1 MFDTVK
7 VGRIISQKRKE
18 RNMTQMQ
25 LADALGISFQ
35 AVSNWERGNSMP
47 DISKLPEL
55 AELFGCSIEE
65 LLGGGASAGNVE
77 KLAKGEGQG
86 LSLGEI
92 AEVAPVLTPEVL
104 DEAVEA
110 ARRETPDVGEDPI
123 PEEEGSLQEGAEGED
138 ENGSSSCR
146 PPRGRCHEG
155 AEEVDDDE
163 DESEDDF
170 DEEDEEDDEEG
181 EDEPRRLHAFWKRT
195 GRGARAHI
203 RDGKT
208 VYILGAEKSGEKR
221 KDKAKSKRLKEIVM
235 LAPFLSSARLRELV
249 EELRGEGYTVSELVP
264 LAPFLSEEDL
274 DALAELAE
282 ADGGELAALAPFLSQ
297 ETLKKLAER
306 GGVRS
311 SQLVALAPFLSEEAL
326 EGLVMG
332 ALGRGERIPRG
343 LYPFLSERAI
353 VEILKRKK

>member
-18 RNMTQMQ
+18 HNMTQMQ

-65 LLGGGASAGNVE
+65 LLGGGTSAGNVE

-104 DEAVEA
+104 DEAVES
-110 ARRETPDVGEDPI
+110 ARRGTPDACDDS
-123 PEEEGSLQEGAEGED
+123 SLQEGAEGES
-138 ENGSSSCR
+138 EE
-146 PPRGRCHEG
+146 EG
-155 AEEVDDDE
+155 FDE
-163 DESEDDF
+163 DIEE
-170 DEEDEEDDEEG
+170 EIEDEEDDEEG
-181 EDEPRRLHAFWKRT
+181 EEGEEDEEEPRRFHAFWKRT

-221 KDKAKSKRLKEIVM
+221 KDKAKSKRLKELVM
-235 LAPFLSSARLRELV
+235 LAPFLSSERLRELV

-274 DALAELAE
+274 DALIELAE
-282 ADGGELAALAPFLSQ
+282 ADDGELAALAPFLSQ

-306 GGVRS
+306 NGVKS
-311 SQLVALAPFLSEEAL
+311 GQLIALAPFLSEEAL
-326 EGLVMG
+326 EELVMG
-332 ALGRGERIPRG
+332 ALERGERIPRG

>member
-18 RNMTQMQ
+18 HNMTQMQ

-65 LLGGGASAGNVE
+65 LLGGGAPAGNVE

-104 DEAVEA
+104 DEAVES
-110 ARRETPDVGEDPI
+110 ARRGETPSAACGD
-123 PEEEGSLQEGAEGED
+123 
-138 ENGSSSCR
+138 SSFR
-146 PPRGRCHEG
+146 EG
-155 AEEVDDDE
+155 AEESEEEGFDE
-163 DESEDDF
+163 DIEE
-170 DEEDEEDDEEG
+170 EIEDEEDDEED
-181 EDEPRRLHAFWKRT
+181 EEEPRRFHAFWKRT

-208 VYILGAEKSGEKR
+208 VYILGAEKSGERK
-221 KDKAKSKRLKEIVM
+221 KDKAKSKRLKELVM

-306 GGVRS
+306 SGVKS
-311 SQLVALAPFLSEEAL
+311 GQLIALAPFLSEEAL
-326 EGLVMG
+326 EELVMG
-332 ALGRGERIPRG
+332 ALERGERIPRG

-353 VEILKRKK
+353 VEILKHKQ

>member
-18 RNMTQMQ
+18 HNMTQMQ
-25 LADALGISFQ
+25 LADALGVTFQ

-55 AELFGCSIEE
+55 ADLFGCSIEE
-65 LLGGGASAGNVE
+65 LLGGGAPAGNVE

-104 DEAVEA
+104 DEAVES
-110 ARRETPDVGEDPI
+110 ARRGETPSAACGDS
-123 PEEEGSLQEGAEGED
+123 SLLEGAEVE
-138 ENGSSSCR
+138 S
-146 PPRGRCHEG
+146 
-155 AEEVDDDE
+155 DDE
-163 DESEDDF
+163 DFDEDIEEELEDDF
-170 DEEDEEDDEEG
+170 DEEIDEEDEEG
-181 EDEPRRLHAFWKRT
+181 EDEEDEEDEEEPRRFHAFWKRT

-221 KDKAKSKRLKEIVM
+221 KDKDKCKRLKELVM

-274 DALAELAE
+274 DVLAELAA
-282 ADGGELAALAPFLSQ
+282 ADDGELAALAPFLSQ

-306 GGVRS
+306 GGVGS
-311 SQLVALAPFLSEEAL
+311 SQLVALAPFLSEDAL

-332 ALGRGERIPRG
+332 ALERGERIPRG

-353 VEILKRKK
+353 VEILKHKK

>member
-18 RNMTQMQ
+18 HNMTQMQ

-77 KLAKGEGQG
+77 KLAKGKGQG

-104 DEAVEA
+104 DEAVES
-110 ARRETPDVGEDPI
+110 ARRGDTPSVACGDS
-123 PEEEGSLQEGAEGED
+123 SLQEGAEGE
-138 ENGSSSCR
+138 S
-146 PPRGRCHEG
+146 
-155 AEEVDDDE
+155 DDE
-163 DESEDDF
+163 DF
-170 DEEDEEDDEEG
+170 DEEIDEEDEEGEDEDEEDDEED
-181 EDEPRRLHAFWKRT
+181 EEEPRRFHAFWKRT

-221 KDKAKSKRLKEIVM
+221 KDKAKSKRLKELVM
-235 LAPFLSSARLRELV
+235 LAPFLSSERLRELV

-274 DALAELAE
+274 DALIELAA
-282 ADGGELAALAPFLSQ
+282 ADDGELAALAPFLSQ

-306 GGVRS
+306 SGVKS
-311 SQLVALAPFLSEEAL
+311 GQLIALAPFLSEEAL
-326 EGLVMG
+326 EELVLG
-332 ALGRGERIPRG
+332 ALERGERIPRG

>member
-18 RNMTQMQ
+18 HNMTQMQ

-104 DEAVEA
+104 DEAVES
-110 ARRETPDVGEDPI
+110 ARRGTPDACGDS
-123 PEEEGSLQEGAEGED
+123 SLREGAEVE
-138 ENGSSSCR
+138 S
-146 PPRGRCHEG
+146 
-155 AEEVDDDE
+155 DDE
-163 DESEDDF
+163 DFDEDIEEELEDGF
-170 DEEDEEDDEEG
+170 DEDIEEEIEDEEEDEE
-181 EDEPRRLHAFWKRT
+181 EPRRFHAFWKRT

-221 KDKAKSKRLKEIVM
+221 KDKAKSKRLKELVM
-235 LAPFLSSARLRELV
+235 LAPFLSSERLRELV

-264 LAPFLSEEDL
+264 LAPFLSEEEL
-274 DALAELAE
+274 DALAELAA
-282 ADGGELAALAPFLSQ
+282 ADDGELAALAPFLSQ

-306 GGVRS
+306 SGVKS
-311 SQLVALAPFLSEEAL
+311 GQLIALAPFLSEEAL
-326 EGLVMG
+326 EALVMG
-332 ALGRGERIPRG
+332 ALERGERIPRG
-343 LYPFLSERAI
+343 LYHFLSERAI
-353 VEILKRKK
+353 VEILKRKT

>member
-18 RNMTQMQ
+18 HNMTQMQ

-104 DEAVEA
+104 DEAVES
-110 ARRETPDVGEDPI
+110 ARRGTPDACGDS
-123 PEEEGSLQEGAEGED
+123 SLQEGAEGES
-138 ENGSSSCR
+138 EE
-146 PPRGRCHEG
+146 EG
-155 AEEVDDDE
+155 FDE
-163 DESEDDF
+163 DIEE
-170 DEEDEEDDEEG
+170 EIEDEEDDEEG
-181 EDEPRRLHAFWKRT
+181 EEGEEDEEEPRRFHAFWKRT

-221 KDKAKSKRLKEIVM
+221 KDKAKSKRLKELVM
-235 LAPFLSSARLRELV
+235 LAPFLSSERLRELV

-274 DALAELAE
+274 DALIELAE
-282 ADGGELAALAPFLSQ
+282 ADDGELAALAPFLSQ

-306 GGVRS
+306 SGVKS
-311 SQLVALAPFLSEEAL
+311 GQLIALAPFLSEEAL
-326 EGLVMG
+326 EELVMG
-332 ALGRGERIPRG
+332 ALERGERIPRG

>member
-18 RNMTQMQ
+18 HNMTQMQ

-104 DEAVEA
+104 DEAVES
-110 ARRETPDVGEDPI
+110 ARRGDTPSVACGDS
-123 PEEEGSLQEGAEGED
+123 SLQEGAEGE
-138 ENGSSSCR
+138 S
-146 PPRGRCHEG
+146 
-155 AEEVDDDE
+155 DDE
-163 DESEDDF
+163 DF
-170 DEEDEEDDEEG
+170 DEEIDEEDEEGEDEDEEDDEED
-181 EDEPRRLHAFWKRT
+181 EEEPRRFHAFWKRT

-221 KDKAKSKRLKEIVM
+221 KDKAKSKRLKELVM
-235 LAPFLSSARLRELV
+235 LAPFLSSERLRELV

-264 LAPFLSEEDL
+264 LAPFLSEEEL
-274 DALAELAE
+274 DALIELAE
-282 ADGGELAALAPFLSQ
+282 ADDGELAALAPFLSQ

-306 GGVRS
+306 SGVKS
-311 SQLVALAPFLSEEAL
+311 EQLIALAPFLSEETL
-326 EGLVMG
+326 EALVMG
-332 ALGRGERIPRG
+332 ALERGERIPRG

>member
-18 RNMTQMQ
+18 HNMTQMQ

-65 LLGGGASAGNVE
+65 LLGGGAPAGNVE

-104 DEAVEA
+104 DEAVES
-110 ARRETPDVGEDPI
+110 ARRETPSAACGD
-123 PEEEGSLQEGAEGED
+123 
-138 ENGSSSCR
+138 SSFR
-146 PPRGRCHEG
+146 EG
-155 AEEVDDDE
+155 AEESEEEGFDE
-163 DESEDDF
+163 DIEE
-170 DEEDEEDDEEG
+170 ELEDEEDDEED
-181 EDEPRRLHAFWKRT
+181 EEEPRRFHAFWKRT

-221 KDKAKSKRLKEIVM
+221 KDKDKCKRLKELVM

-274 DALAELAE
+274 DALAELVE

-306 GGVRS
+306 GGVKS
-311 SQLVALAPFLSEEAL
+311 GQLIALAPFLSEEAL

-353 VEILKRKK
+353 VEILKHKQ

>member
-1 MFDTVK
+1 
-7 VGRIISQKRKE
+7 
-18 RNMTQMQ
+18 
-25 LADALGISFQ
+25 
-35 AVSNWERGNSMP
+35 MP

-65 LLGGGASAGNVE
+65 LLGGGAPAGNVE

-104 DEAVEA
+104 DEAVES
-110 ARRETPDVGEDPI
+110 ARRGETPSAACGD
-123 PEEEGSLQEGAEGED
+123 
-138 ENGSSSCR
+138 SSFR
-146 PPRGRCHEG
+146 EG
-155 AEEVDDDE
+155 AEESEEEGFDE
-163 DESEDDF
+163 DIEE
-170 DEEDEEDDEEG
+170 EIEDEEDDEGDEEG
-181 EDEPRRLHAFWKRT
+181 GDEEDEDGPRRFHAFWKRT

-221 KDKAKSKRLKEIVM
+221 KDKAKSKRLKELVM

-297 ETLKKLAER
+297 ETLKKLAKR
-306 GGVRS
+306 GGVKS
-311 SQLVALAPFLSEEAL
+311 GQLIALAPFLSEETL
-326 EGLVMG
+326 EELVIG

-353 VEILKRKK
+353 AEILKHKK

>member
-18 RNMTQMQ
+18 HNMTQMQ

-65 LLGGGASAGNVE
+65 LLGGGTSAGNVE

-92 AEVAPVLTPEVL
+92 AEVAPVLTPDVL
-104 DEAVEA
+104 DEAVES
-110 ARRETPDVGEDPI
+110 ARRGTPSVACGD
-123 PEEEGSLQEGAEGED
+123 SAR
-138 ENGSSSCR
+138 S
-146 PPRGRCHEG
+146 EG
-155 AEEVDDDE
+155 AEEKGTPCAGARSKEAEESEEEGFDE
-163 DESEDDF
+163 DIED
-170 DEEDEEDDEEG
+170 EIEDEEGGDEEIDEEA
-181 EDEPRRLHAFWKRT
+181 EDEPRRFHAFWKRT
-195 GRGARAHI
+195 GRGARVHI
-203 RDGKT
+203 RDGKK
-208 VYILGAEKSGEKR
+208 VYILGTEKSGERK
-221 KDKAKSKRLKEIVM
+221 KDKAKSKRLKELVM

-274 DALAELAE
+274 DALAEIAE

-297 ETLKKLAER
+297 ETLKRLAER
-306 GGVRS
+306 GGVKS
-311 SQLVALAPFLSEEAL
+311 GQLVALAPFLSQEVLEELVLQAL
-326 EGLVMG
+326 E
-332 ALGRGERIPRG
+332 RGERIPRG
-343 LYPFLSERAI
+343 LYPFLSSLSGRSW
-353 VEILKRKK
+353 RS

>member
-18 RNMTQMQ
+18 HNMTQMQ

-77 KLAKGEGQG
+77 KLAKGKGQG

-104 DEAVEA
+104 DEAVES
-110 ARRETPDVGEDPI
+110 ARRGTPDACDDS
-123 PEEEGSLQEGAEGED
+123 SLQEGAEGE
-138 ENGSSSCR
+138 S
-146 PPRGRCHEG
+146 
-155 AEEVDDDE
+155 DDE
-163 DESEDDF
+163 DF
-170 DEEDEEDDEEG
+170 DEEIDEEDEEG
-181 EDEPRRLHAFWKRT
+181 EDEEEPRRFHAFWKRT

-221 KDKAKSKRLKEIVM
+221 KDKDKCKRLKELVM
-235 LAPFLSSARLRELV
+235 LAPFLSSERLRELV

-274 DALAELAE
+274 DALAELAV
-282 ADGGELAALAPFLSQ
+282 ADDGELAALAPFLSQ

-306 GGVRS
+306 SGVKS
-311 SQLVALAPFLSEEAL
+311 GQLIALAPFLSEEAL
-326 EGLVMG
+326 EELVMG
-332 ALGRGERIPRG
+332 ALERGERIPRG

>member
-18 RNMTQMQ
+18 HNMTQMQ

-65 LLGGGASAGNVE
+65 LLGGGTSAGNVE
-77 KLAKGEGQG
+77 KLAKGKGQG

-104 DEAVEA
+104 DEAVES
-110 ARRETPDVGEDPI
+110 ARRGTPDACDDS
-123 PEEEGSLQEGAEGED
+123 SLQEGAEGE
-138 ENGSSSCR
+138 S
-146 PPRGRCHEG
+146 
-155 AEEVDDDE
+155 DDE
-163 DESEDDF
+163 DF
-170 DEEDEEDDEEG
+170 DEDIDEEDEEG
-181 EDEPRRLHAFWKRT
+181 EDEDEEEEPRRFHAFWKRT

-221 KDKAKSKRLKEIVM
+221 KDKAKSKRLKELVM
-235 LAPFLSSARLRELV
+235 LAPFLSSERLRELV

-264 LAPFLSEEDL
+264 LAPFLSEEEL
-274 DALAELAE
+274 DALIELAE
-282 ADGGELAALAPFLSQ
+282 ADDGELAALAPFLSQ

-306 GGVRS
+306 SGVKS
-311 SQLVALAPFLSEEAL
+311 EQLIALAPFLSEETL
-326 EGLVMG
+326 EALVMG
-332 ALGRGERIPRG
+332 ALERGERIPRG

>member
-18 RNMTQMQ
+18 HNMTQMQ

-65 LLGGGASAGNVE
+65 LLGGGAPAGNVE

-110 ARRETPDVGEDPI
+110 ARRGTPSAACGDS
-123 PEEEGSLQEGAEGED
+123 SLQEGAEGE
-138 ENGSSSCR
+138 S
-146 PPRGRCHEG
+146 
-155 AEEVDDDE
+155 DDE
-163 DESEDDF
+163 DFDEDI
-170 DEEDEEDDEEG
+170 DEEDEEGEYEEDEE
-181 EDEPRRLHAFWKRT
+181 EPRRFHAFWKRT

-208 VYILGAEKSGEKR
+208 VYILGAEKSGEQK
-221 KDKAKSKRLKEIVM
+221 KDKAKSKRLKELVM

-282 ADGGELAALAPFLSQ
+282 ADDGELAALAPFLSQ

-306 GGVRS
+306 GGVGS

-326 EGLVMG
+326 EGLVLG

-353 VEILKRKK
+353 VEILKHKK